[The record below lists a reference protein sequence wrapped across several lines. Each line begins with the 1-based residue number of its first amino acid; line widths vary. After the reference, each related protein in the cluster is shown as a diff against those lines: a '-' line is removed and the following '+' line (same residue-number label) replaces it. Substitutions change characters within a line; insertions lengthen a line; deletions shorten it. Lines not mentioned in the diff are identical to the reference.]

1 MIYSMG
7 KRSERI
13 LPLIKFKEDY
23 MKNIL
28 VGTSNTVDAIVNEN
42 MLAKS
47 VGSGD
52 LEVFATPMMIAL
64 MENAA
69 ATALSQFLEDGET
82 SVGTMVNI
90 SHLSA
95 TVKGRNVS
103 ASATITAIYGKR
115 VDFDITASDDAG
127 IIGKG
132 AHSRFIVDSDRF
144 MEKAQSK

>member
-1 MIYSMG
+1 
-7 KRSERI
+7 
-13 LPLIKFKEDY
+13 
-23 MKNIL
+23 MKDISI
-28 VGTSNTVDAIVNEN
+28 GASSKVDAIVEEN

-69 ATALSQFLEDGET
+69 ATALAQFLDNGET

-95 TVKGRNVS
+95 TAKGRNVS
-103 ASATITAIYGKR
+103 ASATITAIDGKR
-115 VDFDITASDDAG
+115 VDFDITASDDVG
-127 IIGKG
+127 LIGKG
-132 AHSRFIVDSDRF
+132 THSRFIVDSDRF
-144 MEKAQSK
+144 LAKTQDK

>member
-1 MIYSMG
+1 
-7 KRSERI
+7 
-13 LPLIKFKEDY
+13 

-103 ASATITAIYGKR
+103 ASATITAIDGKR